1 MTVNENSVPILY
13 NTCDGKGVV
22 TGGLREV
29 FRALLP
35 CDKPFLYWHL
45 RSVMGVCEV
54 ILAKCLLS
62 YKGVPCKKCSCYV
75 RIVFLLRADSIS
87 ARGFGWSK

>member
-13 NTCDGKGVV
+13 NTCDGRGVV
-22 TGGLREV
+22 TGGLREEC
-29 FRALLP
+29 ADHLP
-35 CDKPFLYWHL
+35 CDKPFLYRHL

-62 YKGVPCKKCSCYV
+62 CKKVACKKCSCYV
-75 RIVFLLRADSIS
+75 QIVFLLRADSIS

>member
-1 MTVNENSVPILY
+1 MTVNEKSVPILY
-13 NTCDGKGVV
+13 TTWVGKGVV
-22 TGGLREV
+22 TGGLREEC
-29 FRALLP
+29 ADHLP

-62 YKGVPCKKCSCYV
+62 CKKVACKKCSCYV
-75 RIVFLLRADSIS
+75 QIVFLLRADSIS